1 MAHVL
6 PTNAHR
12 RFHARMVKYV
22 LADAVSIVAI
32 TLFVELVLP
41 ASHILD
47 VVYVNRI
54 LLEALNYFVC
64 RVSI

>member
-1 MAHVL
+1 
-6 PTNAHR
+6 
-12 RFHARMVKYV
+12 MVKYV